1 MLLALGAAAVLILL
15 GAKPIAKGLLLG
27 TIFSIINFVLMG
39 QTLPLR
45 LSVTRKKSVLVSL
58 GSIWFRYVIMA
69 LPLAFAFYS
78 GSCDFFATATGLFM
92 IQIIILVHHLGSVVF
107 GLTPNQ

>member
-1 MLLALGAAAVLILL
+1 
-15 GAKPIAKGLLLG
+15 
-27 TIFSIINFVLMG
+27 
-39 QTLPLR
+39 
-45 LSVTRKKSVLVSL
+45 VTPKKSILVSL

-69 LPLAFAFYS
+69 LPLAVAFYS
-78 GSCDFFATATGLFM
+78 ESFDFFAAAAGLFM